1 MRIFKNR
8 GDIYISKSGYKKSKE
23 SRILVFLLVIIIVFT
38 AVFSIYLSRRYSSVS
53 EFFAQGEVTTTQ
65 FDDAQPSLPEISGK
79 TNFLVL
85 ETDDDE
91 TVIHYIFLI
100 QADRDNLS
108 YKVCTLSPNM
118 KIDGKS
124 LYDIFSIGGG
134 GALQTQLTEYFGFE
148 IDYYNHF
155 QNGDFITFIKGLG
168 TFIYPSAEQ
177 IKFDGGQGEDKYSI
191 RFGEGEQNIDA
202 NELSNLLR
210 YYSEDN
216 DKLYVAN
223 EIVLYGL
230 TQLFNSENY
239 EDAESLFRLLISSS
253 TTNITVRN
261 FEDGSNGLYVF
272 CEKSNDITVYSA
284 RAEYEKDE
292 LTQNSLK
299 SIKGYFAK

>member
-8 GDIYISKSGYKKSKE
+8 GDIYISKSGYKRSKE
-23 SRILVFLLVIIIVFT
+23 SRILVLLLIVIIIFT
-38 AVFSIYLSRRYSSVS
+38 AVFSIYLSRKYNSVS
-53 EFFAQGEVTTTQ
+53 DFFAQGEVTTTSLNDSQ
-65 FDDAQPSLPEISGK
+65 QSLPEISGK

-91 TVIHYIFLI
+91 TIIHYIFLI

-108 YKVCTLSPNM
+108 YKVCTLSPDM

-124 LYDIFSIGGG
+124 LLDIFSIGGG

-148 IDYYNHF
+148 IDYYNQF
-155 QNGDFITFIKGLG
+155 ENGDFITFIKGLG

-177 IKFDGGQGEDKYSI
+177 IKFDGGAGEDKYSI
-191 RFGEGEQNIDA
+191 RFDEGEQNIDA

-210 YYSEDN
+210 YYSEDDN
-216 DKLYVAN
+216 KLYVAN

-230 TQLFNSENY
+230 TQLFNADNY
-239 EDAESLFRLLISSS
+239 ENAESLFRLLISSS

-261 FEDGSNGLYVF
+261 FENGRDGLYVF
-272 CEKSNDITVYSA
+272 CEKNNEITVYSA
-284 RAEYEKDE
+284 RAEYEKNE

-299 SIKGYFAK
+299 SIKGYFTK

>member
-8 GDIYISKSGYKKSKE
+8 GDIYISKSGYKRSKE
-23 SRILVFLLVIIIVFT
+23 SRILVLLLAVIIVFT
-38 AVFSIYLSRRYSSVS
+38 AVFTVFLSRRYSSMS
-53 EFFAQGEVTTTQ
+53 DFFAQGEVTTTQ
-65 FDDAQPSLPEISGK
+65 VNDTEQALPEISGK

-108 YKVCTLSPNM
+108 YKVCTLSPDM

-124 LYDIFSIGGG
+124 LFDIFSVGGG

-155 QNGDFITFIKGLG
+155 ENGDFITFIKGLG

-177 IKFDGGQGEDKYSI
+177 IKFDGGKGEDTYSI

-210 YYSEDN
+210 YYSENN

-230 TQLFNSENY
+230 TQLFNAENY
-239 EDAESLFRLLISSS
+239 EDAESLFRLLIRSS

-261 FEDGSNGLYVF
+261 FEDGNNGLYVF
-272 CEKSNDITVYSA
+272 CEKNNEITVYSA
-284 RAEYEKDE
+284 KAEYEKNE

-299 SIKGYFAK
+299 SIKGYFTK